1 EMSLTPALSRK
12 EMELPYLLGEGLRM
26 RVMKIG
32 EEMSQHLNHNHNM
45 KMYGEIKL
53 YAGSGSPELS
63 QKIADY
69 LGQQISPREVIKFP
83 NENIF
88 VKLKSSARGQDVYVI
103 QTTSSPVHY
112 NLMEL
117 LIMSQTLRLDSA
129 ARITAVV
136 PYWCYGRSDRE
147 DQPRVPITARL
158 VADMIEIAGADRYMT
173 FDPHAGQIQGF
184 FSIPGDVLTA
194 SHMISEYIKEDLLA
208 QMKDPVV
215 VATDLGFAKKGRNY
229 ALDLDLPIAFIEKRR
244 SGNDANAEALTL
256 IGDVKERDVIIV
268 DDEVDT
274 GGSIAQAV
282 NVVKKHGA
290 RDIYLAFIH
299 PIFSKNAART
309 LADLPIKHIITTDTV
324 SIPEQKMEPLAGR
337 ITILSISSMLGEVIR
352 RAHEGRSVGEM
363 FNE

>member
-1 EMSLTPALSRK
+1 M
-12 EMELPYLLGEGLRM
+12 
-26 RVMKIG
+26 
-32 EEMSQHLNHNHNM
+32 QHAHHEI

-53 YAGSGSPELS
+53 YAGSGSPGLS

-69 LGQQISPREVIKFP
+69 LGQQLNPREVIQFP

-117 LIMSQTLRLDSA
+117 LIMIQTLRLDSA

-136 PYWCYGRSDRE
+136 PYLCYGRSDKK

-158 VADMIEIAGADRYMT
+158 VADMIESAGADRYMT

-194 SHMISEYIKEDLLA
+194 SHMVTDYINKNLRA
-208 QMKDPVV
+208 KMKSPVV

-229 ALDLDLPIAFIEKRR
+229 AHDLNAPIAFIEKRR
-244 SGNDANAEALTL
+244 SGNDSKAKALTL
-256 IGDVKERDVIIV
+256 IGNVRGRDVLIV
-268 DDEVDT
+268 DDEVLT
-274 GGSIAQAV
+274 GGSIEQAV
-282 NVVKKHGA
+282 GVVKKNGA
-290 RDIYLAFIH
+290 RNVYLAFIH
-299 PIFSKNAART
+299 PIFSEDAAQR
-309 LADLPIKHIITTDTV
+309 LAKLPIKQIITTDTV
-324 SIPEQKMEPLAGR
+324 PIPPKKVKLLKGQL
-337 ITILSISSMLGEVIR
+337 TVLSIAPMLGEVIR